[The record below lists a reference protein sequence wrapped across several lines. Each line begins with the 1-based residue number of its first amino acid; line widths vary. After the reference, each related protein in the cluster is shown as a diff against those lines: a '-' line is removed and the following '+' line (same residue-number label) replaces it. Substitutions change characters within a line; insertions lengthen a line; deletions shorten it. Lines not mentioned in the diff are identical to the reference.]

1 MALVLSVFHDS
12 ISKTRGEKSGGKTG
26 KTVGKTVGKTG
37 GLIMTLHKQNGVIRD
52 ILGGEI
58 WCRYFTS
65 LTVNVTPVRSSR
77 LTYLI
82 PLILHV
88 VSLL

>member
-52 ILGGEI
+52 ILE
-58 WCRYFTS
+58 
-65 LTVNVTPVRSSR
+65 SR
-77 LTYLI
+77 WRDLVS
-82 PLILHV
+82 ILHQ
-88 VSLL
+88 SHS